1 MIKYKFVTVNTQWH
15 GKTIR
20 EIKKWT
26 NLSLLG
32 VLDLIIVATKDEMI
46 GEKIKSLSW
55 KIQSEGVRVTV
66 L

>member
-1 MIKYKFVTVNTQWH
+1 MTWKNHQGNNKVN
-15 GKTIR
+15 K
-20 EIKKWT
+20 
-26 NLSLLG
+26 SFSFLG